1 MNKSMHNCI
10 ELNGNIFTL
19 NMPRINPE
27 VKDGNAEIAK
37 RDLIMNVEYLKNLS
51 KQPSQATS
59 QASASSGVGVGAAR

>member
-1 MNKSMHNCI
+1 MNESMHNCI

-59 QASASSGVGVGAAR
+59 QASASGGAGVGAAR

>member
-1 MNKSMHNCI
+1 MNESMHNCI

-19 NMPRINPE
+19 NMPRLNPNA
-27 VKDGNAEIAK
+27 KDNDVGSAK

-59 QASASSGVGVGAAR
+59 QASASGGVGVGAAR